1 MNNFVFFH
9 MPCYNDVCQWRPIS
23 DSVMWHVMLKKGNA
37 WSEFYDEFSFLN
49 IRCRYRA
56 VSIQHLTVWFW
67 VTYGYTFSSA
77 FLSTKVEW
85 RIPHEVVN
93 HKRQVL
99 SISGLKSNSACLLI
113 PNFHQISIT
122 GESTCESIH
131 ESITAANLSIKLVKV
146 AAYNGDAT
154 DK

>member
-1 MNNFVFFH
+1 ML
-9 MPCYNDVCQWRPIS
+9 QWRVPMTTNQRQRIVTRHVKKRKCLIWVLRRVFVSEDQVQIQSSIHTAS
-23 DSVMWHVMLKKGNA
+23 DSLILSNVRLYVQ
-37 WSEFYDEFSFLN
+37 LN
-49 IRCRYRA
+49 VRLI
-56 VSIQHLTVWFW
+56 
-67 VTYGYTFSSA
+67 A
-77 FLSTKVEW
+77 FLSTKVGW